1 MRAMESY
8 WHTLCFTYRQKINS
22 NGRNNKIQ
30 REVKMKK
37 LLFRTAVFSFLL
49 LFLAGPASAT
59 LILPGSETSL
69 QNVLNN
75 ITVGPVAGASSVDVY
90 NDQVLPDQYWS
101 VGAAGGS
108 LSTIVIE
115 IAGNAGTNTF
125 GIYSGNKYVQIFGG
139 AAAAGS
145 QAIIG
150 INSVGDVF
158 LNFASTGI
166 NFGSNLFGYYL
177 GTANGPTFY
186 SDELMNANGEDH
198 MVAFQGQGDT
208 VQIGPWAPG
217 TWGPTEYILAFE
229 DLPFSSSDKDYNDFV
244 VMVESVNPVPE
255 PLSLVL
261 LGLGL
266 IGLAGARRKF

>member
-1 MRAMESY
+1 
-8 WHTLCFTYRQKINS
+8 
-22 NGRNNKIQ
+22 
-30 REVKMKK
+30 MKK

-59 LILPGSETSL
+59 YINPVGGGGSELNL
-69 QNVLNN
+69 QTVLNN
-75 ITVGPVAGASSVDVY
+75 ITAPYPGVSSVNVY
-90 NDQVLPDQYWS
+90 TDQVIFDEYWMI
-101 VGAAGGS
+101 GAAGGS
-108 LSTIVIE
+108 VSTIVIE
-115 IAGNAGTNTF
+115 IAGNHGSNAF
-125 GIYSGNKYVQIFGG
+125 GIYDAANPSNWVQIFAGG
-139 AAAAGS
+139 DIAGNT
-145 QAIIG
+145 ATVG
-150 INSVGDVF
+150 ITALGDVY
-158 LNFASTGI
+158 LHGSDTGVNFA
-166 NFGSNLFGYYL
+166 SNLFGYYL